1 MISPVNPLSQ
11 NMNHCSSMDINE
23 YQQMARRTAIY
34 PDAGSNMVYPTLG
47 LAGEAGEVAEK
58 VKKVIRDKG
67 GQFDD
72 DTRLA
77 ICKELGDVLWYVA
90 QIASELNLDLS
101 NVAQQNLDKLADR
114 AKRGKIKGNGDDR

>member
-1 MISPVNPLSQ
+1 MT
-11 NMNHCSSMDINE
+11 HCSSLDINE

-34 PDAGSNMVYPTLG
+34 PGAGSNMIYPTLG

-58 VKKVIRDKG
+58 VKKVIRHKEG
-67 GQFDD
+67 VFDD
-72 DTRLA
+72 DTRAA
-77 ICKELGDVLWYVA
+77 ISKELGDVLWYVA

-114 AKRGKIKGNGDDR
+114 AKRGKIKGNGDER

>member
-1 MISPVNPLSQ
+1 MS
-11 NMNHCSSMDINE
+11 HCSSLDINE
-23 YQQMARRTAIY
+23 YQQMARKTAIY
-34 PDAGSNMVYPTLG
+34 PDAGNPNSKGANITYPTLG
-47 LAGEAGEVAEK
+47 LSGEAGEVAEK

-72 DTRLA
+72 DTRAA

-101 NVAQQNLDKLADR
+101 NVAQGNLDKLADR

>member
-1 MISPVNPLSQ
+1 MA
-11 NMNHCSSMDINE
+11 HCSSMDINE

-34 PDAGSNMVYPTLG
+34 PNTGSNMTYPTLG

-67 GQFDD
+67 GVFDD
-72 DTRLA
+72 DTRAA
-77 ICKELGDVLWYVA
+77 ISKELGDVLWYVA

-114 AKRGKIKGNGDDR
+114 AKRGKIKGNGDER